1 MFLTPPQQQKQ
12 LGRHL
17 QAMPNYSTV
26 WMMVPVVTVVVPQR
40 TVIAVMLMRQ
50 GTREQKCAS
59 VRREE
64 AASRLLTAASTE
76 TILCESFEHEP
87 RTQEVPEDSGLDIPE
102 DEDHR
107 SLPDVS
113 DDEDIQDAAKEG
125 GQAEMARGHQVEQDA
140 GEGAQAAMD
149 RNMLDDE
156 P

>member
-1 MFLTPPQQQKQ
+1 MISALICAHTPTHPQ
-12 LGRHL
+12 
-17 QAMPNYSTV
+17 
-26 WMMVPVVTVVVPQR
+26 
-40 TVIAVMLMRQ
+40 
-50 GTREQKCAS
+50 
-59 VRREE
+59 
-64 AASRLLTAASTE
+64 
-76 TILCESFEHEP
+76 
-87 RTQEVPEDSGLDIPE
+87 

>member
-1 MFLTPPQQQKQ
+1 MFLTPQQQQKQ

-64 AASRLLTAASTE
+64 AASRLLTAASTVR
-76 TILCESFEHEP
+76 TLFLVLGGGTRTVFRTATGRTRSCRLVLCWLRIAVSF
-87 RTQEVPEDSGLDIPE
+87 
-102 DEDHR
+102 
-107 SLPDVS
+107 VS
-113 DDEDIQDAAKEG
+113 SCGIGSKMKKLAFI
-125 GQAEMARGHQVEQDA
+125 R
-140 GEGAQAAMD
+140 
-149 RNMLDDE
+149 
-156 P
+156 